1 MISNLKHVSIG
12 WMECGETKLIENV
25 KCSEIYFM
33 LLGRNVSMKMYSTQ
47 KSCKLTH
54 ICRHVVMET
63 AQHC

>member
-1 MISNLKHVSIG
+1 
-12 WMECGETKLIENV
+12 MECGETKLIENV
-25 KCSEIYFM
+25 NKCSEIHFM